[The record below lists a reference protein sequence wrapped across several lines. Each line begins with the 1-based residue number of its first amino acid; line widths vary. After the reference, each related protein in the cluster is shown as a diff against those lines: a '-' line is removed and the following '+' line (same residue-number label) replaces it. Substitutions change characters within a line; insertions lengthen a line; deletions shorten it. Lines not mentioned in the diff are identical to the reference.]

1 MRIHGKR
8 YGTLEIKLIKM
19 KTIQAVNMLVSKKIG
34 TGDEE
39 TMRELRETIPRLRDD
54 SSIDQELVTTLE
66 NTLRSL

>member
-8 YGTLEIKLIKM
+8 YGTLEIKLTKM

-54 SSIDQELVTTLE
+54 SSIDQELVMTLE